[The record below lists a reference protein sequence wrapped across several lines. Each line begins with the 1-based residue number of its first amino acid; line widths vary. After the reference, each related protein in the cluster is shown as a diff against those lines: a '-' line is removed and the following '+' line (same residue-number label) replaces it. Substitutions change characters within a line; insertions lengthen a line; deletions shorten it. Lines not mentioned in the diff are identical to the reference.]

1 MGDKGGRKDK
11 DKSKKQAASKHD
23 QKARDMKAKQPKNV
37 DKK

>member
-11 DKSKKQAASKHD
+11 DKTKKQATNKHD
-23 QKARDMKAKQPKNV
+23 QKVNEMKAKQPKKV